1 MAPISIHP
9 VIKSFILMA
18 IEAEFPTLSADNYSY
33 CWPRDWLET
42 DSVMR
47 DRVRVIGVDFDTSV
61 SQWGNSCP
69 TESFQTSLV
78 DRSDEILNKLKRSGV
93 GQRPVVF
100 VGHSMGGKL
109 PLFLTNNINVIVS

>member
-1 MAPISIHP
+1 MSKAVHDNELIVGAS
-9 VIKSFILMA
+9 VS
-18 IEAEFPTLSADNYSY
+18 SADNYSY

-69 TESFQTSLV
+69 TESFKTSLV
-78 DRSDEILNKLKRSGV
+78 DRSEDILAKLKRSGV

-100 VGHSMGGKL
+100 VGHSMGGQ
-109 PLFLTNNINVIVS
+109 